1 MLFREKSENCNIA
14 DDNTLYNCGQDIS
27 DVMRNLKEPRNCI
40 LCIIC
45 VRSLFCAER
54 VYISLHFPPILL
66 VKLNFRLSLV
76 FSFYFFSSCFE
87 FNVISKD
94 LIRFFNFL
102 FTLFKRSVKDR
113 LFPE

>member
-45 VRSLFCAER
+45 VRSSFCAER

-66 VKLNFRLSLV
+66 VKLNFRLSV
-76 FSFYFFSSCFE
+76 FWFFM
-87 FNVISKD
+87 
-94 LIRFFNFL
+94 FL
-102 FTLFKRSVKDR
+102 FLWFSVFIFSLHVLNSMSSRKT
-113 LFPE
+113 